1 MWILIGM
8 HTEDSW
14 IRPTAK
20 IKAGQATAIDE
31 LGKFEENLKGYY
43 IYAASFLLTIFTT
56 VGYGN
61 DYSHTQIEHIFI
73 IFIEFGSFIV
83 QGGLILGMQKV
94 FNKINLSFE
103 E

>member
-20 IKAGQATAIDE
+20 IKAGQPTAIDE

>member
-1 MWILIGM
+1 M
-8 HTEDSW
+8 
-14 IRPTAK
+14 
-20 IKAGQATAIDE
+20 
-31 LGKFEENLKGYY
+31 KGYY

-61 DYSHTQIEHIFI
+61 DYSHTQIEEFFI
-73 IFIEFGSFIV
+73 IFIAFGSFIV

-103 E
+103 EQVEVKLNKIDAWLIKLQN